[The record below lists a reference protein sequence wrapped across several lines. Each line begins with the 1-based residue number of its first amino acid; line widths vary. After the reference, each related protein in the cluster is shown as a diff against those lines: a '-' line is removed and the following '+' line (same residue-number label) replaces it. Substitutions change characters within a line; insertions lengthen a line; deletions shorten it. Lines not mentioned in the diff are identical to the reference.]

1 MRSRFRGRRHPEFRA
16 FIRAQSCLLAGRL
29 THRRL
34 TPNDIARGNIWAH
47 VCWGAIDPAHVNETV
62 ARGAYDLGEVV
73 PLCRAAHRQL
83 DQHLGPALFAQATEL
98 NLTWYA
104 GGYAVKFVE
113 QGGQTDAYTTVHRL
127 G

>member
-1 MRSRFRGRRHPEFRA
+1 M
-16 FIRAQSCLLAGRL
+16 AGRL
-29 THRRL
+29 TYRRL
-34 TPNDIARGNIWAH
+34 TPNDQALANGKFRH

-62 ARGAYDLGEVV
+62 ARGAYDLGEIV

-83 DQHLGPALFAQATEL
+83 DVHLGPALFAQATEL

-113 QGGQTDAYTTVHRL
+113 QGGLAERGKISYT
-127 G
+127 